1 MSVQGYVPPVEDR
14 NPLGVVDNVG
24 GMMAVVVVVVVAQ
37 AVVDEEETGWVV
49 SRLSQGADVSLVAP
63 VVVLQRCV
71 LADCVVAVE
80 ASW

>member
-24 GMMAVVVVVVVAQ
+24 GMMAVVVVVVAQ

>member
-24 GMMAVVVVVVVAQ
+24 GMMAVVVVVVAQ

-63 VVVLQRCV
+63 VVVL
-71 LADCVVAVE
+71 
-80 ASW
+80 

>member
-24 GMMAVVVVVVVAQ
+24 GMMAVVVVVVAQ
-37 AVVDEEETGWVV
+37 AVVDEEETEWVV

-63 VVVLQRCV
+63 VVVSQRCV
-71 LADCVVAVE
+71 LADCVIAVE

>member
-24 GMMAVVVVVVVAQ
+24 EMMAVVVVVVAQ
-37 AVVDEEETGWVV
+37 AVVDEEETEWVV

-63 VVVLQRCV
+63 VVVL
-71 LADCVVAVE
+71 
-80 ASW
+80 